1 MFISKA
7 DEEIMALDVPE
18 RLQVSIDRL
27 KD

>member
-18 RLQVSIDRL
+18 RLQVSIDRSI
-27 KD
+27 D